1 MLEALPVLGI
11 NLLVSAGFFLV
22 LWLVSIRIKDP
33 SFIDSWWGLGV
44 LVLVWTTWAQVL
56 SPTTHG
62 IAVALLASAWG
73 LRLGLFLFWRWR
85 GHGVDRRYAKMMEN
99 ARVKRGWNFAT
110 TSLLFVFGP
119 QMILQI
125 IMALPAQLGQLGEAR
140 AFGVLA
146 IAGAS
151 LAAFGILY
159 EAIAD
164 AQLAAFKAN
173 AENKGKVMDR
183 GLWRYSR
190 HPNYFGELC
199 TWWGIFAVALETPL
213 GWWSLPG
220 PLLITYLL
228 TNVSGAPTTE
238 PHLRK
243 TRPDYEAYRAR
254 TSSFIPLPPKR
265 V

>member
-1 MLEALPVLGI
+1 MIEALPILGI

-22 LWLVSIRIKDP
+22 LWLVSIRLQDP

-44 LVLVWTTWAQVL
+44 LVLVWTTWAQVAA
-56 SPTTHG
+56 PTTHSL
-62 IAVALLASAWG
+62 AVALLASAWG
-73 LRLGLFLFWRWR
+73 LRLGFFLFWRWR
-85 GHGVDRRYAKMMEN
+85 QHGRDRRYARMIERAKQG
-99 ARVKRGWNFAT
+99 RGWNFAT

-125 IMALPAQLGQLGEAR
+125 IMALPAQLGQLGDAR
-140 AFGVLA
+140 AFGALA
-146 IAGAS
+146 TFGLS

-164 AQLAAFKAN
+164 AQLAAFKKIPA
-173 AENKGKVMDR
+173 NKGKVMDR

-199 TWWGIFAVALETPL
+199 AWWGIWLVALETPL

-243 TRPDYEAYRAR
+243 TRPDYEAYKAR
-254 TSSFIPLPPKR
+254 TSSFIPMPPR
-265 V
+265 